1 MIGWAF
7 GSIVIIILGAVG
19 VLSETIMLLGI
30 YSLVVPPLLALTIL
44 TYFFKI
50 QRKVTA
56 KNIGMDK

>member
-7 GSIVIIILGAVG
+7 GAIVIIILGAVG
-19 VLSETIMLLGI
+19 VLSETVLLLGL

-50 QRKVTA
+50 QRKA
-56 KNIGMDK
+56 KGKYIGMDK